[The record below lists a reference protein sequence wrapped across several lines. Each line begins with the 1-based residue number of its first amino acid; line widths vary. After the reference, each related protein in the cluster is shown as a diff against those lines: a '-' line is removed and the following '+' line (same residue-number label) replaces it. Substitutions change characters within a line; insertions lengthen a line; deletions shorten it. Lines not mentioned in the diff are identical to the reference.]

1 MVKCINVALSFAA
14 KEKIFFAI
22 AFCANL
28 PWFSQID
35 WRTTSDLEK
44 QLAMIITIVIDVAV
58 YSVNLPLCDI
68 ISYFNV
74 PAQLTDL
81 WVSTYVSNHN
91 HQQQAWHTDSLLDC
105 VAIILDNLSSSHVT
119 MSSVQPH

>member
-1 MVKCINVALSFAA
+1 MAKCINVALSFAA

-58 YSVNLPLCDI
+58 YSVNLPLSDI
-68 ISYFNV
+68 
-74 PAQLTDL
+74 
-81 WVSTYVSNHN
+81 SN
-91 HQQQAWHTDSLLDC
+91 S
-105 VAIILDNLSSSHVT
+105 IF
-119 MSSVQPH
+119 